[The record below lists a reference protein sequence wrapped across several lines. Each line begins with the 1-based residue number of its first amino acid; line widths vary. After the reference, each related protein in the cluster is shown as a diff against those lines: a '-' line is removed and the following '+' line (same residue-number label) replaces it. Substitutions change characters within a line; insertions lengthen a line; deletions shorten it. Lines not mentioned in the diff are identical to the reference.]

1 MKYLNKSKS
10 KISSKKFN
18 KNLQDLYNNKKEY
31 SYNFLIYC
39 FLSTKEQTNIENED
53 PKIEEIPHQY
63 QDLTIVFSKKEADK
77 LPPHRLTDCKIVL
90 EKDATL
96 HHGPI
101 YPLTEEESEVLR
113 DYIKENLEK
122 GFIRPSESPAGYPVL
137 F

>member
-1 MKYLNKSKS
+1 LKYLNKSKS

-63 QDLTIVFSKKEADK
+63 QDLTIVFSKKK
-77 LPPHRLTDCKIVL
+77 SR
-90 EKDATL
+90 
-96 HHGPI
+96 
-101 YPLTEEESEVLR
+101 
-113 DYIKENLEK
+113 
-122 GFIRPSESPAGYPVL
+122 
-137 F
+137 